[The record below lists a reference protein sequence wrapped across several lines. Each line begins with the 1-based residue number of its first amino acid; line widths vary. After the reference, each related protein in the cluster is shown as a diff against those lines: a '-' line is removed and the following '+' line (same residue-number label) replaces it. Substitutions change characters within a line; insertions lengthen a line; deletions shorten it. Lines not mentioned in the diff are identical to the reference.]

1 MKLLF
6 LISPDWPMLLQIN
19 LVTTL
24 IFLKYFGNWIQ
35 VLNFSMKLTEWNA
48 ILILGKIITLNI
60 LERTYSL
67 IISRCSK

>member
-1 MKLLF
+1 MKLLL

-48 ILILGKIITLNI
+48 ILILGKIITLTI
-60 LERTYSL
+60 LGRTYSL

>member
-48 ILILGKIITLNI
+48 ILILDKIITLTI